1 MWPYDRLVHRCGA
14 YSKVLSRYAEASV
27 IVPPRWSAVP
37 SDTAQTSPTMRNRYL
52 QIIAM
57 HGLVA
62 WQKVAGHNR
71 RALVEVDISR
81 FNRVIGDGF

>member
-1 MWPYDRLVHRCGA
+1 
-14 YSKVLSRYAEASV
+14 
-27 IVPPRWSAVP
+27 
-37 SDTAQTSPTMRNRYL
+37 MRNRYL

-81 FNRVIGDGF
+81 FNRVYRRWILIAHRLASRDRSHDC